1 MIDFDNINDKKINE
15 AVNIVNCI
23 SNGFVLD
30 SKRICMFYTLSI
42 FSEFKDYM
50 NINESNTI
58 KINNTIEEED
68 IIDLYNTIQLY
79 YD

>member
-1 MIDFDNINDKKINE
+1 MIDFNDIDNKRINE

-23 SNGFVLD
+23 SNGFIPNNN
-30 SKRICMFYTLSI
+30 RICMFYTLSI
-42 FSEFKDYM
+42 FSEFNDYIDTTESNIVKTDD
-50 NINESNTI
+50 NIN
-58 KINNTIEEED
+58 EED